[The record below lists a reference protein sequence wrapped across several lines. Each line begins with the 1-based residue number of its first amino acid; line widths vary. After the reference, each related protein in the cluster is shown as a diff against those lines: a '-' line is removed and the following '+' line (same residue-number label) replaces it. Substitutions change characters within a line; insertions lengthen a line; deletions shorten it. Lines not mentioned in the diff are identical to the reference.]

1 MGQPAVAVWQMAP
14 VMRSPARN
22 LARLRSSASSA
33 AARGATLLVTPE
45 LALTGYDIGDLG
57 DDLTSA
63 SLVDDAA
70 AIAREEGI
78 GLIVGVALREEPE
91 GVTWNAAVAIDRAGT
106 ICAAYRKIHLFGGLD
121 RSRFA
126 PGPAPPA
133 VVQVDGLRV
142 GMLIC
147 YDIEFPEGAR
157 ALALAGA
164 DLIAI
169 PTANMTPWLAVN
181 EHIIPTRAVE
191 NQVYV
196 AYANHIGHEGDTHY
210 LGASVIAGPDGST
223 TRANATDE
231 AIVVTAIDLD
241 DLARR
246 RVESPYLADR
256 RPQLY
261 HSLIADIAVPE
272 EDS

>member
-1 MGQPAVAVWQMAP
+1 MADGAGNAITGSESGASAGGGD
-14 VMRSPARN
+14 VRRSPRSN
-22 LARLRSSASSA
+22 LLI
-33 AARGATLLVTPE
+33 TPE

-57 DDLTSA
+57 DDLTSPA
-63 SLVDDAA
+63 LVAEAA
-70 AIAREEGI
+70 AVAKEVGI
-78 GLIVGVALREEPE
+78 GLIVGVAQREEPG
-91 GVTWNAAVAIDRAGT
+91 GVTWNAAVAIDRAGMV
-106 ICAAYRKIHLFGGLD
+106 CATYRKIHLFGGLD

-126 PGPAPPA
+126 PGPTPPT
-133 VVQVDGLRV
+133 VVDIDGLRV

-164 DLIAI
+164 DLIGI

-181 EHIIPTRAVE
+181 EHIVPTRAVE

-196 AYANHIGHEGDTHY
+196 AYANHIGREGDTHY

-223 TRANATDE
+223 HRANATDE
-231 AIVVTAIDLD
+231 AIVVTTIDLD

-261 HSLIADIAVPE
+261 HSLVADSAVPE

>member
-1 MGQPAVAVWQMAP
+1 MLRGRTSGGRCWEARPAEHRLPGGAGSTLRRMGQPAVAVWQMAP

-106 ICAAYRKIHLFGGLD
+106 ICAAYRKVHLFGGLD

-142 GMLIC
+142 GI
-147 YDIEFPEGAR
+147 FPASADVGPADADTNPDSA
-157 ALALAGA
+157 ALAWRNGVWVANGNLVPRHFGLPTVTVPLGLMADIGMPVGVTLLAEPYA
-164 DLIAI
+164 DTRLLQLASAI
-169 PTANMTPWLAVN
+169 SAL
-181 EHIIPTRAVE
+181 R
-191 NQVYV
+191 
-196 AYANHIGHEGDTHY
+196 D
-210 LGASVIAGPDGST
+210 
-223 TRANATDE
+223 
-231 AIVVTAIDLD
+231 
-241 DLARR
+241 R
-246 RVESPYLADR
+246 RVAPPLT
-256 RPQLY
+256 PQLT
-261 HSLIADIAVPE
+261 
-272 EDS
+272 

>member
-106 ICAAYRKIHLFGGLD
+106 ICAAYRKVHLFGGLD

-133 VVQVDGLRV
+133 DTNP
-142 GMLIC
+142 
-147 YDIEFPEGAR
+147 DSA
-157 ALALAGA
+157 ALAWRNGVWVANGNLVPRHFGLPTVTVPLGLMADIGMPVGVTLLAEPYA
-164 DLIAI
+164 DTRLLQLASAI
-169 PTANMTPWLAVN
+169 SAL
-181 EHIIPTRAVE
+181 R
-191 NQVYV
+191 
-196 AYANHIGHEGDTHY
+196 D
-210 LGASVIAGPDGST
+210 
-223 TRANATDE
+223 
-231 AIVVTAIDLD
+231 
-241 DLARR
+241 R
-246 RVESPYLADR
+246 RVAPPLT
-256 RPQLY
+256 PQLT
-261 HSLIADIAVPE
+261 
-272 EDS
+272 

>member
-22 LARLRSSASSA
+22 LARLRRAASSA

-256 RPQLY
+256 RPRLY